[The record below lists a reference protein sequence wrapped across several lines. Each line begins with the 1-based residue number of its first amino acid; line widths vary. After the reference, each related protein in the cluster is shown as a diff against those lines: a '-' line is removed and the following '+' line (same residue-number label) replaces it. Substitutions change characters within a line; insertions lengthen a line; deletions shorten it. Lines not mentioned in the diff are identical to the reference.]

1 MVAGDCNRLGHAAA
15 RLLQYAQALASHP
28 EAPIGPPPLTL
39 AQLALMLELE
49 YHACV
54 RALQTLTR
62 RRLVRVRVSS
72 GPRYQIRPSASL

>member
-1 MVAGDCNRLGHAAA
+1 MAGDRHRLGHAAA
-15 RLLQYAQALASHP
+15 RLLQYAQSLAPHP
-28 EAPIGPPPLTL
+28 AGSIGPPPLTL

-62 RRLVRVRVSS
+62 RRQIRVRVFAGS
-72 GPRYQIRPSASL
+72 RYQIRPSASL